1 MSNSQ
6 ASAPSRP
13 VVAHPGPAGLLLSS
27 IGLKTI
33 MAVTGVILVG
43 FLIGHFIGNALVFVG
58 PEAINSYSAFLHNS
72 HGLLWVARAV
82 LLASVG
88 LHIGAALRLYAM
100 NTSARPQR
108 YQVKHDSVTNYAART
123 MMVTGPI
130 LLGFIVFH
138 LAHLTFGVTMGD
150 YDHSHTD
157 VYSNVISSFSVPWVS
172 FVYIISML
180 ALGNHLFHG
189 TWSMFQSLGFNHSAY
204 NKRIMRVA
212 LGITL
217 FVTLGNISI
226 PLAVLFG
233 IVR

>member
-1 MSNSQ
+1 
-6 ASAPSRP
+6 
-13 VVAHPGPAGLLLSS
+13 
-27 IGLKTI
+27 

-43 FLIGHFIGNALVFVG
+43 FLIGHFVGNALVFVG

-130 LLGFIVFH
+130 LLGFIIFH

-157 VYSNVISSFSVPWVS
+157 VYSNVVSSFSVPWVS
-172 FVYIISML
+172 FVYIVSML

-204 NKRIMRVA
+204 NKRIMRAA

>member
-1 MSNSQ
+1 M
-6 ASAPSRP
+6 
-13 VVAHPGPAGLLLSS
+13 SS

-33 MAVTGVILVG
+33 MAVSGVILVG
-43 FLIGHFIGNALVFVG
+43 FLIGHFVGNALVFVG

-82 LLASVG
+82 LLGSIA
-88 LHIGAALRLYAM
+88 LHIGSALRLYAM

-108 YQVKHDSVTNYAART
+108 YQVKHDSATNYAART
-123 MMVTGPI
+123 MMVSGPI
-130 LLGFIVFH
+130 LLGFIIFH
-138 LAHLTFGVTMGD
+138 LAHLTFGVAMGD

-157 VYSNVISSFSVPWVS
+157 VYSNVVSSFSVPWVS
-172 FVYIISML
+172 FFYIVSML

-204 NKRIMRVA
+204 NKRIVLIS

-226 PLAVLFG
+226 PLAILFG

>member
-1 MSNSQ
+1 M
-6 ASAPSRP
+6 
-13 VVAHPGPAGLLLSS
+13 SS

-33 MAVTGVILVG
+33 MAVSGVILVG
-43 FLIGHFIGNALVFVG
+43 FLIGHFVGNALVFVG
-58 PEAINSYSAFLHNS
+58 PEAINGYSALLHNS

-82 LLASVG
+82 LLVSIG
-88 LHIGAALRLYAM
+88 LHIASAVRLYAM
-100 NTSARPQR
+100 NNAARPQR
-108 YQVKHDSVTNYAART
+108 YQVKHDSATNYAART
-123 MMVTGPI
+123 MMVSGPI

-138 LAHLTFGVTMGD
+138 LAHLTLGAEMGD

-157 VYSNVISSFSVPWVS
+157 VYSNVINGFSVPWVS
-172 FVYIISML
+172 FFYILSML

-204 NKRIMRVA
+204 NKRIGLIA

>member
-1 MSNSQ
+1 M
-6 ASAPSRP
+6 
-13 VVAHPGPAGLLLSS
+13 SS

-33 MAVTGVILVG
+33 MAVTGIILVG
-43 FLIGHFIGNALVFVG
+43 FLIGHFIGNALIYVG
-58 PEAINSYSAFLHNS
+58 PEAINGYSAFLHNS
-72 HGLLWVARAV
+72 HGALWVVRAV
-82 LLASVG
+82 LLGSVV
-88 LHIGAALRLYAM
+88 LHIGSALRLYAM

-108 YQVKHDSVTNYAART
+108 YQVKRDSATNYAART
-123 MMVTGPI
+123 MMVSGPI
-130 LLGFIVFH
+130 LLGFIIFH
-138 LAHLTFGVTMGD
+138 LAHLTFGVEMGD

-157 VYSNVISSFSVPWVS
+157 VYANLVSSFSVAWVS

-189 TWSMFQSLGFNHSAY
+189 TWSMFQSLGWNHSAY
-204 NKRIMRVA
+204 NKRIMGLA